1 VRFLTEKICEYS
13 RPPPPGGGLACV
25 YSALWFF
32 GGGLYRRIGLLAE
45 AMGFFFM
52 DDGMLLGWD
61 GVLTRLVFVLL
72 RSSGWLTFGIFYVPV

>member
-1 VRFLTEKICEYS
+1 
-13 RPPPPGGGLACV
+13 
-25 YSALWFF
+25 
-32 GGGLYRRIGLLAE
+32 
-45 AMGFFFM
+45 M